1 MCMLMPLVNPVSK
14 GKHSKAMD
22 RSGSLITFSP
32 SFCFPAPGFFMGSQ
46 PILFSISQ
54 CSLERIKRNLRS
66 MRNVAVPIFTPLRC
80 NVGSTALESNVLVS
94 HVCGCGVNGA
104 GKAGLE
110 AGSAARCECLGTSQS
125 NSGSLCLSLPLK

>member
-1 MCMLMPLVNPVSK
+1 MLAEWQPDYFI
-14 GKHSKAMD
+14 A
-22 RSGSLITFSP
+22 RSSLQQES
-32 SFCFPAPGFFMGSQ
+32 
-46 PILFSISQ
+46 PILFFISQ

-110 AGSAARCECLGTSQS
+110 AGSAARCECLGTSHS
-125 NSGSLCLSLPLK
+125 HSGSPCLSLPLK